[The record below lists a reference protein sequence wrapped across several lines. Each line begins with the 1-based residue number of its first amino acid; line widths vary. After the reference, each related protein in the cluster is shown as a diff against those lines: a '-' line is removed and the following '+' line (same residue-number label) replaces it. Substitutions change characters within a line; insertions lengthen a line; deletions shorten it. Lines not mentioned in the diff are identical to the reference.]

1 VTIRVGI
8 LSVQGAV
15 EPHARAVEACG
26 AERRFVRLPNEIRAV
41 DALILPGGESTTMGL
56 LITRF
61 GLLEPIREHAAAG
74 KPILGTCAGMILL
87 AKDIAD
93 SEQTRIGLM
102 DIRVRRNSFGR
113 QVDSFESL
121 LTIPKLGEPP
131 FRGVFIRA
139 PHIESVAEG
148 VDVLARFEGRIVLAQ
163 QDNLLASSFH
173 PELTDDLRVHRY
185 LIGLV

>member
-1 VTIRVGI
+1 MRVGI

-15 EPHARAVEACG
+15 EPHAKAIAACG
-26 AERRFVRLPNEIRAV
+26 AEPRFVRLPDELREV

-56 LITRF
+56 LTTRF
-61 GLLEPIREHAAAG
+61 GLIEPIREHARSG

-93 SEQTRIGLM
+93 SEQARLGIM

-113 QVDSFESL
+113 QVDSFEATL
-121 LTIPKLGEPP
+121 DIPVLGAPQ

-139 PHIESVAEG
+139 PHIESVSEG
-148 VDVLARFEGRIVLAQ
+148 VEALARFEERIVLARQ
-163 QDNLLASSFH
+163 SNLLASSFH
-173 PELTDDLRVHRY
+173 PELTDDLRIHR
-185 LIGLV
+185 LLMGLA